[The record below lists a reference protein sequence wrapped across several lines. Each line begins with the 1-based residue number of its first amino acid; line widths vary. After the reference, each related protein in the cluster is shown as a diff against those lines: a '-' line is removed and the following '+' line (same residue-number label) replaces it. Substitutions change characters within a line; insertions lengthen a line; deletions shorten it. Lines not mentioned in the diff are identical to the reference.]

1 VAFKERFILERA
13 VFKSDRYLDVDAV
26 RGMLIVIMALDH
38 ANYFVAQQH
47 SLGEYWGGPYPT
59 YSGSIAFLTRLITHL
74 AAPGFF
80 LLMGVGMI
88 LFAKSRQ
95 RRGWNRWSVVRHFW
109 VRGAILIIIQL
120 LIVNRAWELSPGGWG
135 MQYYIG
141 VLFALGGTMILAS
154 MLLWLDSRLL
164 IAITLLL
171 FVGTELTHPD
181 PNQWNLINQTPITL
195 LFVYPGGDQAL
206 WSNYPIVPW
215 LELVTFGLVFG
226 SWLADDSDRAYRRGL
241 ILGGVFLLL
250 FVLIRYLDGFGN
262 IRPRAGASWID
273 FFNLVKYPPSM
284 VFTFL
289 TTGINLVL
297 LWLFCRISMGKAAIL
312 EPLAIFGRTPLF
324 FYLLHLF
331 LYAALGRLLAPNGS
345 SILKMYPTWVLG
357 LIILFPLCIGYANV
371 RQRRSLTHILRYL

>member
-1 VAFKERFILERA
+1 
-13 VFKSDRYLDVDAV
+13 
-26 RGMLIVIMALDH
+26 
-38 ANYFVAQQH
+38 
-47 SLGEYWGGPYPT
+47 
-59 YSGSIAFLTRLITHL
+59 
-74 AAPGFF
+74 
-80 LLMGVGMI
+80 
-88 LFAKSRQ
+88 
-95 RRGWNRWSVVRHFW
+95 
-109 VRGAILIIIQL
+109 
-120 LIVNRAWELSPGGWG
+120 

-171 FVGTELTHPD
+171 FVGTELTNPD

-206 WSNYPIVPW
+206 WSNYPILPW
-215 LELVTFGLVFG
+215 LELVTSGLVFG

-284 VFTFL
+284 AFTFL

-297 LWLFCRISMGKAAIL
+297 LWLFSRISMGKAGIL

-371 RQRRSLTHILRYL
+371 RQRRPLTHILRYL

>member
-1 VAFKERFILERA
+1 MVLGRA
-13 VFKSDRYLDVDAV
+13 VFKSDRYLAVDAV
-26 RGMLIVIMALDH
+26 RGLLIVIMALDH

-47 SLGEYWGGPYPT
+47 SSGEYWGGPYPT

-95 RRGWNRWSVVRHFW
+95 GRGWNRWSLVRHFW
-109 VRGAILIIIQL
+109 VRGAILIILQL

-135 MQYYIG
+135 VQYYIG

-154 MLLWLDSRLL
+154 LLLWLDSRVL
-164 IAITLLL
+164 IAITILL

-181 PNQWNLINQTPITL
+181 QNLWNLINQSPITL

-206 WSNYPIVPW
+206 WSNYPILPW

-226 SWLADDSDRAYRRGL
+226 SWLADDSGQAYRRGL
-241 ILGGVFLLL
+241 VLGGVFLFL
-250 FVLIRYLDGFGN
+250 FVFIRYWDGFGN

-273 FFNLVKYPPSM
+273 FLNLVKYPPSM

-297 LWLFCRISMGKAAIL
+297 LWLFSRISMGKAAIL
-312 EPLAIFGRTPLF
+312 EPLAIFGRSPLF

-345 SILKMYPTWVLG
+345 PILKMYPIWVLG